1 LKIYQKTAELPQSVG
16 TIKML
21 AIEMAPM
28 NDNTIHLRSKNLN
41 LAPTHNH
48 LASPQ
53 TSLVTTPA

>member
-1 LKIYQKTAELPQSVG
+1 
-16 TIKML
+16 ML